1 MDRQIIIDALEEY
14 IASAKDNEDKQR
26 LRAALTLYFKAL
38 VEGCDLLLYDK
49 LLKVPSNHTERYEM
63 LQRFFP
69 DIYKITS
76 PLFAIYR
83 KSYSQV
89 VTKEDVKKVKDGA
102 NAVKEKAKAL

>member
-1 MDRQIIIDALEEY
+1 MGRQVIIDALEEY
-14 IASAKDNEDKQR
+14 VVSAKENEDKMR

-49 LLKVPSNHTERYEM
+49 ILKVPSNHTERYEL

-69 DIYKITS
+69 DIYKIAS
-76 PLFAIYR
+76 PLFAVYR

-102 NAVKEKAKAL
+102 NAIKEKAKAL